1 MYCRQQKI
9 FVSARQI
16 RASNGVITYSQH
28 CIWMVYIGW
37 LHLRDVMEKL
47 FLSINSRVLVAL
59 VVVLAFITWLSL
71 CDKHYDSYWN
81 GTIRR
86 VQTVDFNVLHHTL
99 PITLSY
105 LVLCGRDDSI
115 QEVLDSNYGIFGLV
129 ITDPKGEN
137 IVYKSEKVYKT
148 KSWQKELSFKTISDS
163 QEGKEVEH
171 FDWLTNPPPDH
182 SQYANASPRVA
193 GDKEVAPAPE
203 GQVIGR
209 VYYLRQPPPSFLQDL
224 AMAFSGNWFE
234 LTGSRRGY
242 VLQTLNVV
250 AFSLLIVLVL
260 LWRKQALQS
269 KEHELHVLEKE
280 LAIKRRALDT
290 LTTDLTS
297 QRKRKELLETEAER
311 AYKRALRLKESLQK
325 LKEAFFFVDVSP
337 GVAAL
342 AQLNQP
348 PGAISVRPPHDPPSA
363 VIEEIESLLPDLTNN
378 AKILRSQAEVLQSYC
393 SQLETRHSEMQQI
406 LDGAKGSPASMT
418 VGAPVGPHLRAPFSS
433 EQSAP

>member
-1 MYCRQQKI
+1 
-9 FVSARQI
+9 
-16 RASNGVITYSQH
+16 
-28 CIWMVYIGW
+28 
-37 LHLRDVMEKL
+37 MEKL
-47 FLSINSRVLVAL
+47 FLSINAKALVAL
-59 VVVLAFITWLSL
+59 VSLVAMFTWLSL

-86 VQTVDFNVLHHTL
+86 VQTVDFNILHHTL

-105 LVLCGRDDSI
+105 LVLSGKADSI

-137 IVYKSEKVYKT
+137 IVYKSEKVYKA
-148 KSWQKELSFKTISDS
+148 KSWQKELSFKTISES
-163 QEGKEVEH
+163 QKGKDTEH

-182 SQYANASPRVA
+182 AQYANATPRIA

-209 VYYLRQPPPSFLQDL
+209 VYYLRQPPPPFLLDL
-224 AMAFSGNWFE
+224 SSAFAGSWFE
-234 LTGSRRGY
+234 LTGSKRGY
-242 VLQTLNVV
+242 VLQTLNVL

-260 LWRKQALQS
+260 LWRKQVLQG

-280 LAIKRRALDT
+280 LTIKRRALDT
-290 LTTDLTS
+290 LTTDLSS

-311 AYKRALRLKESLQK
+311 AYKRALHLKESLQK
-325 LKEAFFFVDVSP
+325 LKEAFFFVDASP
-337 GVAAL
+337 GAAAL

-348 PGAISVRPPHDPPSA
+348 AAISVRPPHDPPSA

-393 SQLETRHSEMQQI
+393 SQLEIRHSEMQKT
-406 LDGAKGSPASMT
+406 LDVANASPRGLA
-418 VGAPVGPHLRAPFSS
+418 APAGPHLRAPFSS
-433 EQSAP
+433 EQGAP